1 MTKIILKLNGWAVAS
16 LLWAWAFNAV
26 AAPSPVPEIVVT
38 PAPSWVKP
46 VEYNANAVD
55 VANLQGQGEAVLLF
69 DRQIYLRGSERQ
81 IFSHSVTQVVHES
94 GLERA
99 AHIAIDFDP
108 SYQQLQFHYVYI
120 HRGGQRVAQLNLKSM
135 RLVQREKSLEN
146 QIYDGTK
153 TANLFL
159 EDVRVGD
166 LIEYAYTRKGVNPVF
181 AGKSSGQIDMQWS
194 VPVQE
199 LRMRLLTETG
209 RPLQLRYL
217 NRAPLPTEEAAPQ
230 GMKALT
236 WSFSNVTGLR
246 VKDDAPDWYDPYMA
260 VQYSDFADW
269 RAVVAWAEPLYQ
281 PPAVLPAEVQQEVTR
296 LWGLHFSA
304 HERAVQALRFV
315 QKNVRYLGIEVGAS
329 SHAPTAPELVMKR
342 RFGDCKDKSL
352 LTLTMLR
359 ALGIEAHAALVHTKL
374 RRGTAEQ
381 LPMPVVF
388 DHVIV
393 KAVIDGQVFWLDPT
407 RPPQEGT
414 LESIS
419 QPDFGYALVIA
430 PQESTLTAMVPGAS
444 SVYYRRS
451 LAELDASAGPGR
463 EASLSAVSFFE
474 GRSAEILRQR
484 LASVPRRELEKQFLN
499 QWARYYPSIAPQGAF
514 VVSDDVVAN
523 QIVLTERYII
533 ADFWSAQGGDKV
545 DAYVPSPLVYEYLRA
560 PGASV
565 RIEPLGLQHPVDVSE
580 TTYVRVPKTWKFKDG
595 TTVITDPAFQ
605 LTSTLSAKAGM
616 VTLRDAYK
624 STADHVPANGM
635 AAYLANAKKGR
646 NLIGNT
652 FVGAPKDFE

>member
-1 MTKIILKLNGWAVAS
+1 MTRIILKLNSWAVAS
-16 LLWAWAFNAV
+16 LLWAWAFTAV
-26 AAPSPVPEIVVT
+26 AAPTPEPEVVVAPV
-38 PAPSWVKP
+38 PSWVKP
-46 VEYNANAVD
+46 VEHSTKAVD
-55 VANLQGQGEAVLLF
+55 VTNLQVQGEAFLLF
-69 DRQIYLRGSERQ
+69 DRQINLRGSERQ

-108 SYQQLQFHYVYI
+108 SYQQLQIHYVYI
-120 HRGGQRVAQLNLKSM
+120 HRSGQRVAQLNLKSM
-135 RLVQREKSLEN
+135 RLVQREKSLES

-166 LIEYAYTRKGVNPVF
+166 LVEFAYTRKGANPVF
-181 AGKSSGQIDMQWS
+181 GGKLSGQIDMQWG

-199 LRMRLLTETG
+199 LHMRLVTEPG
-209 RPLQLRYL
+209 RTLQIRYL
-217 NRAPLPTEEAAPQ
+217 NQAPLPTEEVVPQ

-236 WSFSNVTGLR
+236 WSFSNVAGLR
-246 VKDDAPDWYDPYMA
+246 VKDDAPGWYDPYVA
-260 VQYSDFADW
+260 IQYSDFADW
-269 RAVVAWAEPLYQ
+269 RSVVAWAVPLYQ
-281 PPAVLPAEVQQEVTR
+281 PPTVLPAEVQQEVTR
-296 LWGLHFSA
+296 LWGLRLSS

-359 ALGIEAHAALVHTKL
+359 ALGIEAHAALVHTKV
-374 RRGTAEQ
+374 RRGTADQ

-393 KAVIDGQVFWLDPT
+393 KVVIDGQVFWVDPT
-407 RPPQEGT
+407 RSPQEGT

-430 PQESTLTAMVPGAS
+430 PQERALTAMAPGAS
-444 SVYYRRS
+444 SAYYRRS

-463 EASLSAVSFFE
+463 ETSLSVVSFFE
-474 GRSAEILRQR
+474 GRSAELLRQR
-484 LASVPRRELEKQFLN
+484 LASEPRKELDKQFLN
-499 QWARYYPSIAPQGAF
+499 QWARYYPSIASQGAF

-523 QIVLTERYII
+523 QIVLTERYLI
-533 ADFWSAQGGDKV
+533 ADFWSTQGTDKV
-545 DAYVPSPLVYEYLRA
+545 DAYVPSPSVYEYLRV
-560 PGASV
+560 PQVTV
-565 RIEPLGLQHPVDVSE
+565 RSEPLGLQHPVDVSE

>member
-1 MTKIILKLNGWAVAS
+1 MTEKNLKLKGLAVAS
-16 LLWAWAFNAV
+16 LLWVWAVAAL
-26 AAPSPVPEIVVT
+26 AAPSPVPEVVVA
-38 PAPSWVKP
+38 PAPAWVKP
-46 VEYNANAVD
+46 VEHNANAVD
-55 VANLQGQGEAVLLF
+55 VANLQVQGEAYLLF

-81 IFSHSVTQVVHES
+81 IFSHSVTQVVNES

-120 HRGGQRVAQLNLKSM
+120 HRGSQRMAQLNLKSM
-135 RLVQREKSLEN
+135 RLVQREKSLES

-166 LIEYAYTRKGVNPVF
+166 LVEFAYTRKGANPVF
-181 AGKSSGQIDMQWS
+181 GGKLSGQIDMQWS

-199 LRMRLLTETG
+199 LRMRLVTDPG

-217 NRAPLPTEEAAPQ
+217 NQAPLPTEEAGPQ

-236 WSFSNVTGLR
+236 WSFSNVAGLR
-246 VKDDAPDWYDPYMA
+246 VKDDAPGWYDPYVA

-269 RAVVAWAEPLYQ
+269 RSVVAWAEPLYQ

-296 LWGLHFSA
+296 LWGLRLSA

-359 ALGIEAHAALVHTKL
+359 ALGIEAHAALVHTKV
-374 RRGTAEQ
+374 RRGTVDQ

-393 KAVIDGQVFWLDPT
+393 KAVIDGQVFWVDPT

-430 PQESTLTAMVPGAS
+430 PQESTLTAMNPGAS
-444 SVYYRRS
+444 SAYYRRS

-463 EASLSAVSFFE
+463 EASLSVVSFFE
-474 GRSAEILRQR
+474 GRSAELLRQR
-484 LASVPRRELEKQFLN
+484 LASEPRRELEKQFLN
-499 QWARYYPSIAPQGAF
+499 QWARYYPSIASKAAL

-523 QIVLTERYII
+523 QIVLTERYGIT
-533 ADFWSAQGGDKV
+533 DFWSAKDSDKV
-545 DAYVPSPLVYEYLRA
+545 EAYVPSPSVYEYLRA

-565 RIEPLGLQHPVDVSE
+565 RVEPLGLQHPVDVSE
-580 TTYVRVPKTWKFKDG
+580 TTYVRIPKAWKFQDG
-595 TTVITDPAFQ
+595 TTVIKDRAFE
-605 LTSTLSAKAGM
+605 LTSAITAKDGL

-624 STADHVPANGM
+624 SSADHVPAAGM
-635 AAYLANAKKGR
+635 GAYLGNAKKAR
-646 NLIGNT
+646 NLVGNT
-652 FVGAPKDFE
+652 FTGLVKDFE

>member
-1 MTKIILKLNGWAVAS
+1 MTRNFLKLNSWAVAS
-16 LLWAWAFNAV
+16 LLWAWAVAAV
-26 AAPSPVPEIVVT
+26 AAPSPAPEVVVA
-38 PAPSWVKP
+38 PVPSWVKP
-46 VEYNANAVD
+46 VEHKANSVD
-55 VANLQGQGEAVLLF
+55 VESLQVQGQAFLLF
-69 DRQIYLRGSERQ
+69 DRQIYMRGSDRQ
-81 IFSHSVTQVVHES
+81 IFSHSITQVVNES
-94 GLERA
+94 GLERS

-108 SYQQLQFHYVYI
+108 SFQQMQFHYVYI
-120 HRGGQRVAQLNLKSM
+120 HRGGQRVAQLNLKLM

-166 LIEYAYTRKGVNPVF
+166 LVEFAYTRKGANPVF
-181 AGKSSGQIDMQWS
+181 GGKLSGQIDMQWG

-199 LRMRLLTETG
+199 LRMRLVTEPA

-217 NRAPLPTEEAAPQ
+217 NHAPQPTEEEAPP

-236 WSFSNVTGLR
+236 WSFSNVAGLR
-246 VKDDAPDWYDPYMA
+246 VKDDAPGWYDPYVA

-281 PPAVLPAEVQQEVTR
+281 PPAILPAEVQQEVTR
-296 LWGLHFSA
+296 LWGLRLSA

-329 SHAPTAPELVMKR
+329 SHAPAAPDLVMKR

-359 ALGIEAHAALVHTKL
+359 ALGIEAHAALVHTKV
-374 RRGTAEQ
+374 RRGTVDQ

-393 KAVIDGQVFWLDPT
+393 KAVADGQVFWIDPT
-407 RPPQEGT
+407 RPPQEGM

-430 PQESTLTAMVPGAS
+430 PQESALTAMNSGAS
-444 SVYYRRS
+444 STYYRRS

-463 EASLSAVSFFE
+463 EAILSVVSFFE
-474 GRSAEILRQR
+474 GLSAELLRKR
-484 LASVPRRELEKQFLN
+484 LASEPRKELEKQFLN
-499 QWARYYPSIAPQGAF
+499 QWARYYPSIAQQSAF
-514 VVSDDVVAN
+514 VTADDVVAN
-523 QIVLTERYII
+523 QIVLTERYRI
-533 ADFWSAQGGDKV
+533 ADFWSAKGTDKV
-545 DAYVPSPLVYEYLRA
+545 EAYVASPAVSEYLRA
-560 PGASV
+560 PGTTV
-565 RIEPLGLQHPVDVSE
+565 RVEPLGLQHPVDVSE
-580 TTYVRVPKTWKFKDG
+580 TTYVRVPKAWKIPDG
-595 TTVITDPAFQ
+595 TTVIKDRAFE
-605 LTSTLSAKAGM
+605 LTSTMTTKDGL

-624 STADHVPANGM
+624 SAADHVLPGDM
-635 AAYLANAKKGR
+635 ITYLGNARKGR
-646 NLIGNT
+646 NLVGNSFT
-652 FVGAPKDFE
+652 GLAKDFE